1 VNSKGMAD
9 LRRSSHLAHFYS
21 EHRSNRGYPRGI
33 SETGNEGADRAVEF
47 DNAKSA
53 RGGKGWTPVGILADL
68 VLSGLSRLVEVRS
81 GE

>member
-1 VNSKGMAD
+1 VHEQNRIEVNSKGMAD

-53 RGGKGWTPVGILADL
+53 RGGVKGGRQWAF
-68 VLSGLSRLVEVRS
+68 
-81 GE
+81 